1 MSKRLHKAI
10 ARHALKEA
18 PKEACGCVVEGKAVP
33 CLNMAEKPE
42 ECFMMDAEAGLKY
55 RPETIYHSH
64 PKGDYGLSEHDTLV
78 AANMEL
84 TSYVYV
90 IESDR
95 LEKWSKSQGLEIFE
109 RILGS

>member
-1 MSKRLHKAI
+1 
-10 ARHALKEA
+10 
-18 PKEACGCVVEGKAVP
+18 
-33 CLNMAEKPE
+33 MADKPE
-42 ECFMMDAEAGLKY
+42 ECFMMDADTWLKY
-55 RPETIYHSH
+55 RPKAIYHSH
-64 PKGDYGLSEHDTLV
+64 PKGYYGFSEHDMLV

-95 LEKWSKSQGLEIFE
+95 LEKWSRSQGLEIFE

>member
-10 ARHALKEA
+10 AKQSLKAA
-18 PKEACGCVVEGKAVP
+18 PLEACGCVVDGKAIP
-33 CLNMAEKPE
+33 CANMAEDPK
-42 ECFMMDAEAGLKY
+42 ECFMMDADTWLKY

-64 PKGDYGLSEHDTLV
+64 PKGKNGFSEHDLNV

-95 LEKWSKSQGLEIFE
+95 LEKWSSSQGLEIFE

>member
-10 ARHALKEA
+10 ARHALREA
-18 PKEACGCVVEGKAVP
+18 PNEACGCVIEGKAVP

-42 ECFMMDAEAGLKY
+42 ECFMMDADTWLKY
-55 RPETIYHSH
+55 RPQTIYHSH
-64 PKGDYGLSEHDTLV
+64 PKGYYGFSEHDMIV

-95 LEKWSKSQGLEIFE
+95 LEKWSASQGLEIFE
-109 RILGS
+109 GILGS

>member
-18 PKEACGCVVEGKAVP
+18 PKEACGCVIEGKAVP

-42 ECFMMDAEAGLKY
+42 ECFMMDADTWLKY

-64 PKGDYGLSEHDTLV
+64 PTGNYGFSDQDLNVT
-78 AANMEL
+78 ANMGL
-84 TSYVYV
+84 TSYLYV
-90 IESDR
+90 VETDRIERYSSTTGVEVF
-95 LEKWSKSQGLEIFE
+95 EK
-109 RILGS
+109 ILGS